1 MLTVLSQS
9 RMGFFHDDLL
19 VPRLLAYWPAAGMSI
34 FSTARLL
41 RQNPRCDGIPL
52 SKWGR
57 CLTQG
62 HDSFSR
68 VAAYGES
75 HLSVDGGGHHRRA

>member
-9 RMGFFHDDLL
+9 RMGLFFDDLS
-19 VPRLLAYWPAAGMSI
+19 VPWLLARLPAAGMSI
-34 FSTARLL
+34 FSAARLL
-41 RQNPRCDGIPL
+41 RQNPRFDGTPI

-57 CLTQG
+57 CPTQG
-62 HDSFSR
+62 HDSSSR

-75 HLSVDGGGHHRRA
+75 YLAIDGGGYH